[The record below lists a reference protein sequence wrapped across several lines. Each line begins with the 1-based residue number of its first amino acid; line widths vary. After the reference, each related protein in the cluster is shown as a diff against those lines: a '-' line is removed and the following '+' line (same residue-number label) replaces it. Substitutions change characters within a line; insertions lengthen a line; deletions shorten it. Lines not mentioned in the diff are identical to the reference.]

1 MRMNGTEQNGRRRR
15 RGRDN
20 AIVRR
25 RAGLTAD
32 IRHRPATFL
41 IDSLFRFV
49 FDMNHLLF
57 TRLIAMV
64 RVYSRLVANRLQRL
78 QDEEGAPLEPHNV
91 MNPKIF
97 LPFL

>member
-1 MRMNGTEQNGRRRR
+1 
-15 RGRDN
+15 
-20 AIVRR
+20 
-25 RAGLTAD
+25 
-32 IRHRPATFL
+32 
-41 IDSLFRFV
+41 
-49 FDMNHLLF
+49 MNHLLF

-78 QDEEGAPLEPHNV
+78 QAEEGAPLEPHNV